1 MIRVDEIL
9 HCAQDDTRCREV
21 RSLTPGRPA
30 KRPIRNLRWWIIGV
44 CFLGTTI
51 NYIDRQCLSVAAATL
66 CKEFG
71 FSAADYGSI
80 VMAFMA
86 AYTIMQFV
94 SGTIVDRIG
103 VRCGMALF
111 AAWWSVSA
119 ILHAFCR
126 GLWSFRAARFLL
138 GMGEAGNW
146 PSATKA
152 VSEWFPARERGV
164 AVAIFDSGSGV
175 GGLVAAP
182 LVAWLIAWYGWQF
195 AFIATGALVIPWL
208 ILWLWIY
215 RSPERHER
223 ITDAERELLRANRP
237 QEPDGNSDRPSP
249 GIGCWLPVTAWGIV
263 LGRLLTDCVWWFY
276 VYWLAKYLTDVRGFS
291 LAEIAAWVG
300 IPFVA
305 VDFGNLAGG
314 GLSSYLLRRGWTLNA
329 ARKTV
334 LVLGALGMLA
344 SVPAGLTSHAGL
356 CIALATIVTF
366 SYSAWGTI
374 MLTLPTD
381 LFPPR
386 QTGSVSG
393 LSGTGAGLG
402 GMAFTWLVGH
412 HGRSLFLHA
421 RLPPGRADAAG
432 RPGDRPVAHP
442 PNPGNSEQI
451 GNFADARR
459 IAVIPALCLADL
471 VLRPRGRATLRY

>member
-1 MIRVDEIL
+1 
-9 HCAQDDTRCREV
+9 
-21 RSLTPGRPA
+21 
-30 KRPIRNLRWWIIGV
+30 LRWWIIGV

-51 NYIDRQCLSVAAATL
+51 NYIDRQCLSVAAPTL

-71 FSAADYGSI
+71 FSAAQYGSI

-94 SGTIVDRIG
+94 SGAIVDRIG

-119 ILHAFCR
+119 VLHAFCR
-126 GLWSFRAARFLL
+126 GLWSFQAARFLL

-182 LVAWLIAWYGWQF
+182 LVAALIAWYGWQV

-208 ILWLWIY
+208 ILWLCIY

-223 ITDAERELLRANRP
+223 ISDAERELLRANRP
-237 QEPDGNSDRPSP
+237 QEAEKSQLSEPWY
-249 GIGCWLPVTAWGIV
+249 WLLASRYAWGIV

-291 LAEIAAWVG
+291 LAEIGAWVG

-305 VDFGNLAGG
+305 VDLGNLAGG

-329 ARKTV
+329 ARKIV
-334 LVLGALGMLA
+334 LVFGAVGMLA

-356 CIALATIVTF
+356 CIALATVVTF

-381 LFPPR
+381 LFSPR
-386 QTGSVSG
+386 HTGSVSG

-402 GMAFTWLVGH
+402 GVAFTWLAGTLVD
-412 HGRSLFLHA
+412 RFSYTPVFL
-421 RLPPGRADAAG
+421 LAG
-432 RPGDRPVAHP
+432 LMPLVAL
-442 PNPGNSEQI
+442 
-451 GNFADARR
+451 
-459 IAVIPALCLADL
+459 AVVQGLIPHIPAAASGPAS
-471 VLRPRGRATLRY
+471 PR